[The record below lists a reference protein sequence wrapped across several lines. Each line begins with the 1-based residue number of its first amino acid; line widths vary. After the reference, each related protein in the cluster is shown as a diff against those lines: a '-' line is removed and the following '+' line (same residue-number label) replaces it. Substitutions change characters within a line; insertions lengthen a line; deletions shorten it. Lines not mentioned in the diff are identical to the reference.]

1 MMRCL
6 AIDDERLVLDLLVD
20 NIRQIPFLTLVKA
33 CRNAME
39 ATAVLQ
45 EEKIDLIFVDI
56 QMPKLS
62 GLQFIQTLAQPP
74 LVILI
79 TAYEQYALEGY
90 TLNAVDY
97 LLKPVA
103 FDRFLKACNKANEL
117 FTLRNRAAT
126 EQSDPSLQQDQT
138 RQQQTSQPHITSAAD
153 EASGSLFVN
162 VEYTL
167 VRIPFADILFIESLK
182 DYMKIHLS
190 SSNRPV
196 ITKMSLK
203 AMEEKLPSS
212 LFIRIHK
219 SYIVSVNRITVIK
232 RDLVCIG
239 QHELPVSDFYKDN
252 IQRIIK
258 G

>member
-6 AIDDERLVLDLLVD
+6 AIDDEQLVLDLLVD
-20 NIRQIPFLTLVKA
+20 NIRQIPFLQLVKA
-33 CRNAME
+33 CKNAME
-39 ATAVLQ
+39 ATAILQ
-45 EEKIDLIFVDI
+45 EEQIDLLFLDI
-56 QMPKLS
+56 QLPKLN

-90 TLNAVDY
+90 TLNVVDY

-103 FDRFLKACNKANEL
+103 FDRFLKACNKAREQFILLNP
-117 FTLRNRAAT
+117 AARPVKT
-126 EQSDPSLQQDQT
+126 ESD
-138 RQQQTSQPHITSAAD
+138 
-153 EASGSLFVN
+153 GFLFVH

-167 VRIPFADILFIESLK
+167 VKLAFADILFVEGLK
-182 DYMKIHLS
+182 DYIRIHLS
-190 SSNRPV
+190 STSRPV

-203 AMEEKLPSS
+203 TMEEKLPVS

-219 SYIVSVNRITVIK
+219 SYIVAIHAISVIK

-239 QHELPVSDFYKDN
+239 KTEIPISEFYKEN
-252 IQRIIK
+252 LLRIIK